1 MHLKKKIESFLTYNF
16 CSFSRKNA
24 SEINDYYNEDYVTQ
38 HDLLRELAMFE
49 SCQGPK
55 GQRQRWIIDASE
67 NTQDQ
72 QPIKAHLLSISI
84 GLFMFSLITDK
95 RVITHMHGYTQ
106 SHAPYILSAFSHRL

>member
-1 MHLKKKIESFLTYNF
+1 MNLFLLIIF
-16 CSFSRKNA
+16 AHSPGKNA

-49 SCQGPK
+49 SCQGPE

-72 QPIKAHLLSISI
+72 QPINARLLSIST
-84 GLFMFSLITDK
+84 GLFMFS
-95 RVITHMHGYTQ
+95 VITHMHGKTKGVNTVPE
-106 SHAPYILSAFSHRL
+106 AVPVWPVVRYISGTG

>member
-1 MHLKKKIESFLTYNF
+1 
-16 CSFSRKNA
+16 
-24 SEINDYYNEDYVTQ
+24 
-38 HDLLRELAMFE
+38 MFE

-72 QPIKAHLLSISI
+72 QPINACLLSIST
-84 GLFMFSLITDK
+84 GLFMFSLIT
-95 RVITHMHGYTQ
+95 HMHGRTHTQ